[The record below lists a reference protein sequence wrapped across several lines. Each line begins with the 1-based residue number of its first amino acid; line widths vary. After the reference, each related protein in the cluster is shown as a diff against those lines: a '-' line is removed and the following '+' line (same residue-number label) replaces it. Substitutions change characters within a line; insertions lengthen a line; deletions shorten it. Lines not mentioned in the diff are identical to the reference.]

1 MIEKNYNQ
9 PSSLKFWK
17 AGFYIRLSRED
28 VENDKAL
35 GTMKTYNKTESE
47 SITSQRVILTEYAN
61 KLENVEVVD
70 EYVDDGYSGT
80 NFNRPGFKRLIDDV
94 RSGKINCVIVKDL
107 SRFGRNYS
115 EVGNY
120 LEVFFPMLN
129 VRFISIIDNCDSYL
143 KPESLSNIIVP
154 VKNIMNESYCRDI
167 SLKVRSAFDARKRQG
182 LFVGTYAT
190 YGYIKDPQNC
200 NKLLVDLEASEIVK
214 RIFSDFA
221 SGKTMGKIAF
231 ALNEEGVLCPATY
244 KSSKGINKYVNS
256 YGDKIGW
263 KDSSIRRILTNPIYI
278 GTLVQKHREK
288 INYKVHKFKQ
298 VAQEDK
304 IVVENVTEPIIEKA
318 LFDKVQDL
326 LKRDTRVSFGKQ
338 QLDLLSGFLHCATCR
353 HGMSKKK
360 SRKGHSKTEYIEYYN
375 CSNFKRCGKAIC
387 SPHSIRKA
395 DLENTVFE
403 YIKTYIQVAVNFEN
417 IIDLITKFKL
427 ENYKSDNL
435 EQILKIKLNDK
446 QKKIRYIDGLYPD
459 YKNEIITQAEYK
471 RYKEQAQ
478 NELVKLEEEINSLE
492 EQITSF
498 KNGTQVDNPFVS
510 HFVKFR
516 DIESL
521 DRSIV
526 TELIDNIWIHE
537 NNLIEI
543 DIKYKDEYKIAIEFI
558 ENNKHILELAT
569 TSQRLVANG

>member
-9 PSSLKFWK
+9 PSSLKIWK

-94 RSGKINCVIVKDL
+94 RSGRINCIIVKDL

-214 RIFSDFA
+214 RIFSEFA

-231 ALNEEGVLCPATY
+231 ALNE
-244 KSSKGINKYVNS
+244 
-256 YGDKIGW
+256 
-263 KDSSIRRILTNPIYI
+263 
-278 GTLVQKHREK
+278 
-288 INYKVHKFKQ
+288 
-298 VAQEDK
+298 
-304 IVVENVTEPIIEKA
+304 
-318 LFDKVQDL
+318 
-326 LKRDTRVSFGKQ
+326 
-338 QLDLLSGFLHCATCR
+338 
-353 HGMSKKK
+353 
-360 SRKGHSKTEYIEYYN
+360 
-375 CSNFKRCGKAIC
+375 
-387 SPHSIRKA
+387 
-395 DLENTVFE
+395 
-403 YIKTYIQVAVNFEN
+403 
-417 IIDLITKFKL
+417 
-427 ENYKSDNL
+427 
-435 EQILKIKLNDK
+435 
-446 QKKIRYIDGLYPD
+446 
-459 YKNEIITQAEYK
+459 
-471 RYKEQAQ
+471 
-478 NELVKLEEEINSLE
+478 
-492 EQITSF
+492 
-498 KNGTQVDNPFVS
+498 
-510 HFVKFR
+510 
-516 DIESL
+516 
-521 DRSIV
+521 
-526 TELIDNIWIHE
+526 
-537 NNLIEI
+537 
-543 DIKYKDEYKIAIEFI
+543 
-558 ENNKHILELAT
+558 
-569 TSQRLVANG
+569 